1 MKNKYFVKKLGAGA
15 LAAMM
20 TVTSFSVNASDI
32 NMEAATEAVTETLT
46 EPVTVQEEVPVETEA
61 PTEIPLETEPQTT
74 IMETE
79 SIAETEPSGGSET
92 WEGTKT
98 SGETNAE
105 DWFSNETEQE
115 TVQESETEQSLHRIT
130 VKSQNVDLYFL
141 PDLVKLKDGTLEDPD
156 LAKDPVPETEA
167 DTSEKAA
174 QRKEAVEAAMEILPD
189 EYASLLTDESY
200 QLLMKQE
207 HDFTAASDI
216 GFYAVPKKGYERDI
230 VTAES
235 NGLELYVTDYENSA
249 YGLTMPDAD
258 ISLEIKVKETAG
270 VLEEESEPESESES
284 ESELETESNTIGFL
298 EAKADGMDMTVLA
311 PDGSAF
317 PEGSELKLYAGE
329 ELKELYAEDGEW
341 DYEEFLSGIR
351 DEWKSA
357 LMEKYAE
364 LYPNQEVSEEAAMEM
379 VQYLYPFYFE
389 IVGPDGAEAVLAD
402 DVKVY
407 ANFYDSGAFQN
418 AKLEQSGYAIGY
430 HGTDEV
436 SMTQDNEVSV
446 NDDKQCLA
454 VDTGASENGLYSF
467 LQIHQDVK
475 KTECTCGSEAEDPLA
490 HEWDCPVFWEAF
502 MQDCNCGTS
511 THKVTDHNVSCEAV
525 WKAFDASCSGCEAKG
540 VYALHD
546 NCEVL
551 SRIHKEL
558 CSCGTDYTN
567 LDEAVETHDED
578 SDFVVYLMDL
588 SNFLNSQISTLVSG
602 DGNRVDSKISKTS
615 GWTDGTGHADS
626 DYLPMKFY
634 SGKTTWKLL
643 GEATANQWVKTKIDG
658 YTQAWQPVAA
668 NLSDRTSHGA
678 RYNNVIYDYTTGDW
692 YDVEF
697 VIFKYNST
705 TNNGTTI
712 YPYIGFRHDTLKFD
726 FDRSGDVVLQCN
738 IFKAGT
744 NTYANVKVKLPIW
757 DIDNGQYVG
766 IKQYSDGSMDHK
778 YYYPGA
784 DTYLRAGND
793 ISVCG
798 STFSYVEG
806 IYGQEADNL
815 DTPAACAVWEMTTA
829 RFYFALGYYNNST
842 VTWATRLERYNKM
855 KSGGLAAGGT
865 YAVVSIYSQDNAAPA
880 LQTPVKK
887 VSSDN
892 STFGNSNTL
901 SSTTANY
908 YYRID
913 YPVLDTIPSYHFS
926 SMVIQDALPKGADYV
941 DSLKVTSVQDGVN
954 RTKWFTTSTTGD
966 VIKLTA
972 TSAAL
977 SSNDFYGLTYRVT
990 FKVKMDPT
998 EIAPTYNTAGKA
1010 TYTVKNTASVTVKRK
1025 STTTTKNTG
1034 TVTTTASL
1042 SRAAQPKPTKGLDG
1056 KSGLTSKKIKLTD
1069 TITFSVFQK
1078 INESDSIVAPTN
1090 IKLTDTLAS
1099 CLQYQSFKV
1108 YYDDNGT
1115 WKANGNFNSTG
1126 TSGQTVKIQHAG
1138 GSFSA
1143 THTWRFDITCKV
1155 KRGTNLSSYIKTLD
1169 DGNKYYVFPNTA
1181 NVTLT
1186 YPGGDNVS
1194 NNTNEAKVISL
1205 NSGAPVLQ
1213 TPVKKESTDK
1223 RTYSTS
1229 LTLNSITG
1237 QYYYSIDYSV
1247 LDPVSSAYY
1256 FNSLVIAD
1264 TLPSGVDYVGEMTVT
1279 SVEDGKNRSGWFTN
1293 SSANDVVKFTATADA
1308 LKSADF
1314 YGRTY
1319 RATFKVKMDPTE
1331 ITPTYNTA
1339 GKATYT
1345 VKNTASVTVKRGS
1358 TTTAKNT
1365 GTVTTTA
1372 SLSRVAQPKPTKG
1385 LDGNSKLT
1393 SKKINRSDTI
1403 TFSVFQNITASNT
1416 LVAPTN
1422 LVLTD
1427 TLANCLQYQSFKVYH
1442 LSNGAWAANNNFN
1455 DTGSSGQTIKIQHK
1469 GGHFTAND
1477 TWRFDITCKAKKGAN
1492 LSSYIKALS
1501 DGYKYYVI
1509 PNKATVTL
1517 VYPGGNN
1524 ASNSTNEA
1532 NVYFALGTGN
1542 LKVNKTISGGT
1553 DAFRSSIPNAN
1564 KTFSYKLEGTS
1575 TDGHAVS
1582 KTFTVVGDSS
1592 NTITDIPVGTYTLT
1606 ETYDQGKWTCTSTNP
1621 QTVAITYGQTT
1632 EKTFNNAV
1640 ALGNLT
1646 VTKNISGVDVNKI
1659 KDEEDKTFRFVLSGT
1674 SVYGTSVN
1682 VTQSLVGSGSVSFT
1696 DIPAGTYTLTE
1707 KYDNSMWMSSKDSQ
1721 SVTIKKGETST
1732 VSITN
1737 TYIYDPSRTPQPAPE
1752 KSFDGTRNIKQEQIN
1767 SRSSLVTFSIFQQV
1781 KASEYE
1787 DAAPVQLMITDVL
1800 DPAFEY
1806 QNATAYISMD
1816 AGTSWVKDTSFKN
1829 TTEGNNISVSKEQ
1842 NYMSSA
1848 VWYRVDIMAK
1858 IRTDYDLDNYIQQIN
1873 GSNMY
1878 VIPNTASS
1886 TFTYKTGNPLK
1897 VEQKTNE
1904 VKVIMPLDELRIIV
1918 KKTNEVTGENIPNA
1932 EFTVYEW
1939 DGKGYDSKVGKM
1951 TYTSGNVEEYQIEHL
1966 KKNDINQGKFKIV
1979 ETVTPWGHTGSWS
1992 KEVIVGE
1999 NAVETYEA
2007 TNPMGMG
2014 TITLIKKDKHDKLL
2028 EGAAYSITAKEDI
2041 TSPQGQVLVKAGTEV
2056 DKVTTG
2062 KDGSAVSKELYP
2074 GKYTVIET
2082 NAPLGYSLN
2091 KTAQDVEVVYKDKDT
2106 EVTNVEVTFVND
2118 WLYSTIHV
2126 TKEIDVPDIVW
2137 AHGNPTFTFKV
2148 SGTDVNGNEHT
2159 YYDTVEFTLD
2169 NIGTG
2174 SKAALTATFTVPA
2187 GIYTVSEEKTAR
2199 YSLESIYNVVN
2210 GTVNGD
2216 TAVIDVSGK
2225 KDGTEEN
2232 DLVGSAVFY
2241 NKKTTDED
2249 LTHTFFVRNV
2259 IAK

>member
-1 MKNKYFVKKLGAGA
+1 MKNKYFLKKLGAGA

-20 TVTSFSVNASDI
+20 TVTSLSVNASDI
-32 NMEAATEAVTETLT
+32 NMETATEAVTEALT

-61 PTEIPLETEPQTT
+61 PTEIPLETEPQT
-74 IMETE
+74 IMETD

-98 SGETNAE
+98 SSETNAE
-105 DWFSNETEQE
+105 NWYGNETEQE

-130 VKSQNVDLYFL
+130 VKSQNADLYFL

-216 GFYAVPKKGYERDI
+216 GFYAVPEKGYEIDT

-249 YGLTMPDAD
+249 YGLIMPDAD

-270 VLEEESEPESESES
+270 DLEEESEPESESES
-284 ESELETESNTIGFL
+284 ESELETENNTVGFL

-357 LMEKYAE
+357 LLEKYAE
-364 LYPNQEVSEEAAMEM
+364 LYPDQEVSEEAAMEM
-379 VQYLYPFYFE
+379 IQYLYPFYFE

-407 ANFYDSGAFQN
+407 TNFYDSGAFQN

-626 DYLPMKFY
+626 DYLPIKFY

-712 YPYIGFRHDTLKFD
+712 YPYVGFRHDTLKFD

-766 IKQYSDGSMDHK
+766 IKQYSGGSMDHK

-784 DTYLRAGND
+784 DAYLRAGND

-806 IYGQEADNL
+806 IYGQESDNL

-842 VTWATRLERYNKM
+842 VTWATRLKRYNKM

-865 YAVVSIYSQDNAAPA
+865 YAVVSIYSQDNVAPA
-880 LQTPVKK
+880 LQTPEKK
-887 VSSDN
+887 VSSNN

-901 SSTTANY
+901 SDTTANY

-926 SMVIQDALPKGADYV
+926 SMVIQDKLPKGADYV

-954 RTKWFTTSTTGD
+954 RTKWFTASTTGD

-977 SSNDFYGLTYRVT
+977 SSNDFYGLTYRIT

-998 EIAPTYNTAGKA
+998 EIA
-1010 TYTVKNTASVTVKRK
+1010 
-1025 STTTTKNTG
+1025 
-1034 TVTTTASL
+1034 
-1042 SRAAQPKPTKGLDG
+1042 
-1056 KSGLTSKKIKLTD
+1056 
-1069 TITFSVFQK
+1069 
-1078 INESDSIVAPTN
+1078 
-1090 IKLTDTLAS
+1090 
-1099 CLQYQSFKV
+1099 
-1108 YYDDNGT
+1108 
-1115 WKANGNFNSTG
+1115 
-1126 TSGQTVKIQHAG
+1126 
-1138 GSFSA
+1138 
-1143 THTWRFDITCKV
+1143 
-1155 KRGTNLSSYIKTLD
+1155 
-1169 DGNKYYVFPNTA
+1169 
-1181 NVTLT
+1181 
-1186 YPGGDNVS
+1186 
-1194 NNTNEAKVISL
+1194 
-1205 NSGAPVLQ
+1205 
-1213 TPVKKESTDK
+1213 
-1223 RTYSTS
+1223 
-1229 LTLNSITG
+1229 
-1237 QYYYSIDYSV
+1237 
-1247 LDPVSSAYY
+1247 
-1256 FNSLVIAD
+1256 
-1264 TLPSGVDYVGEMTVT
+1264 
-1279 SVEDGKNRSGWFTN
+1279 
-1293 SSANDVVKFTATADA
+1293 
-1308 LKSADF
+1308 
-1314 YGRTY
+1314 
-1319 RATFKVKMDPTE
+1319 
-1331 ITPTYNTA
+1331 PTYNTA

-1372 SLSRVAQPKPTKG
+1372 SLSRVTQPKPTKG

-1477 TWRFDITCKAKKGAN
+1477 TWRFDITCKVKEGAN

-1509 PNKATVTL
+1509 PNTATVTL

-1721 SVTIKKGETST
+1721 SVTIKKGGTST

-1737 TYIYDPSRTPQPAPE
+1737 TYIYDLSRTPQPAPE

-1806 QNATAYISMD
+1806 QNATAYISTD

-1848 VWYRVDIMAK
+1848 VWYRVDIVTK

-2028 EGAAYSITAKEDI
+2028 EGAEYSITAKEDI

-2074 GKYTVIET
+2074 GKYTVTET

-2148 SGTDVNGNEHT
+2148 SGTDVSGNEHT
-2159 YYDTVEFTLD
+2159 YYDTVEFTQD

-2199 YSLESIYNVVN
+2199 YSLESIYNIVN

-2232 DLVGSAVFY
+2232 GLVGSAVFY